1 MRVRD
6 WFPPELTRF
15 TCVVAVMIQPIVP
28 FQNTLPSCLRRRG
41 CVLRHKNAK
50 RSLWEVVMIVVVA
63 CLGCLFFGGS
73 AGFFVGALCANASD
87 KSELMPNTERSAA

>member
-1 MRVRD
+1 
-6 WFPPELTRF
+6 
-15 TCVVAVMIQPIVP
+15 
-28 FQNTLPSCLRRRG
+28 
-41 CVLRHKNAK
+41 
-50 RSLWEVVMIVVVA
+50 MIVVVA